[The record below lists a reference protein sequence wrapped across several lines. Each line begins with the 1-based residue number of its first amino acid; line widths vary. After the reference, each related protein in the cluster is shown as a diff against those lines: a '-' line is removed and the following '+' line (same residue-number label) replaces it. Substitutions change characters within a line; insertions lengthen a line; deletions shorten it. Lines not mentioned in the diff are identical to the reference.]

1 MIEQRFEGMARADHV
16 AQKLTTR
23 TFPFV
28 SFRGNAVPSGAFL
41 SVKSRVRER
50 PHFSSALARWKN
62 ANFVVSEK
70 QILA

>member
-1 MIEQRFEGMARADHV
+1 MIEQRFEGMARAHHV

-41 SVKSRVRER
+41 SVKFGGFAMRPAFFFGLGAMEERETR
-50 PHFSSALARWKN
+50 RK
-62 ANFVVSEK
+62 
-70 QILA
+70 